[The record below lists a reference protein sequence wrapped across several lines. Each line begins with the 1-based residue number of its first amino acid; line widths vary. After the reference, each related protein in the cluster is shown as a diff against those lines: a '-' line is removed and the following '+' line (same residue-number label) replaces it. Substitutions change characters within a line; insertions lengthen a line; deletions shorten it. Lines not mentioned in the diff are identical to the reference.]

1 MNQTYEQR
9 ISTLWLVVLF
19 GLVTHTLVE
28 FLPLFFKDTIVAD
41 GADIA
46 QLGTANWMVTVMM
59 TLPLLLVTLI
69 NLTNAKWLRYL
80 CLVIA
85 GLFLLL
91 NASHP
96 MELFEAEKIAYH
108 QLLIMLITLF
118 ANIVLVLF
126 CWKWTK
132 E

>member
-28 FLPLFFKDTIVAD
+28 FLPLFFKDSIAAD
-41 GADIA
+41 GVDIA

-96 MELFEAEKIAYH
+96 MELFEAEEIAYH

-118 ANIVLVLF
+118 ANIVLALF

>member
-41 GADIA
+41 GVDIA
-46 QLGTANWMVTVMM
+46 QLSTANWMVTVMM

-118 ANIVLVLF
+118 ANIVLVLS

-132 E
+132 Q